1 MDVERIS
8 FGGRYEE
15 EVGYS
20 RVVKAGGFVLV
31 AGTTAAGEDGIV
43 AGQTP
48 YEQAVETLRRVGVAL
63 ERAGVS
69 LADVVL
75 TRMYVTDMSRSREVT
90 RAHAE
95 VFGDVRPVSTLVGV
109 QALADPRMLVEI
121 EVMAVAPA
129 P

>member
-1 MDVERIS
+1 MRTAS
-8 FGGRYEE
+8 SSGR
-15 EVGYS
+15 
-20 RVVKAGGFVLV
+20 R
-31 AGTTAAGEDGIV
+31 
-43 AGQTP
+43 P
-48 YEQAVETLRRVGVAL
+48 YDQAVETLRRIGVAL
-63 ERAGVS
+63 ERAGAS

-75 TRMYVTDMSRSREVT
+75 TRMYVTDMSRSGEVT

-121 EVMAVAPA
+121 EVMAVVPA